1 MSSLKLWLRNLA
13 NPRRA
18 ARQLLLNIEW
28 FLRRGNSDRA
38 AAARLKK
45 LTQQRRHAEAVG
57 LAAELLHRYGGDVEL
72 VRLASSAFRRA
83 GAITRQLEAIRAERR
98 IADRPELAKEEEKV
112 LGRWLETSPNWRPE
126 ATGATER
133 LTPNSN
139 RRILHILKAAAPYRQ
154 SGYTMRTRYIL
165 EAQFAVGLEPIAMTS
180 LGFPKSHGVAGAPEM
195 EEIAGVSYIR
205 LDDGTN
211 PEIYRPTNEFLRDY
225 VAAAAAY
232 VRKLAPAVIHA
243 HSGSRGYDGAL
254 VGLALGRH
262 FKLPVVY
269 EVRGFFE
276 SLWTPDVAWSERSEL
291 YDRRVATEN
300 RCLSDADAVVTLSG
314 SMRAEIVRRGIDPKK
329 VFVVPNG
336 VDATAFYPKPRPANL
351 VEQYGLEHSF
361 VFGYISNLD
370 HFREGQ
376 EALVDAAIMLREQ
389 GIPARALI
397 VGDGKRRAALQQYV
411 SEREAGSA
419 VIFTGQVPHEDVLDY
434 YAVLDVFVVPRV
446 QERAARLVSP
456 LKPFEAMA
464 AGVPL
469 VVSDLDALREIV
481 GNDGERGRCFGAG
494 DAASLAD
501 VLAELYADPG
511 QCADLAE
518 RARDWVIRERQW
530 SANGSRYAEIYARV
544 LEAQTST

>member
-1 MSSLKLWLRNLA
+1 M
-13 NPRRA
+13 
-18 ARQLLLNIEW
+18 
-28 FLRRGNSDRA
+28 
-38 AAARLKK
+38 
-45 LTQQRRHAEAVG
+45 QQRRHAKAVG
-57 LAAELLHRYGGDVEL
+57 LAAELLHRYGEDIEL

-98 IADRPELAKEEEKV
+98 IADRPELVEEEEKV

-126 ATGATER
+126 APGAAER
-133 LTPNSN
+133 LTPYSN

-165 EAQFAVGLEPIAMTS
+165 EAQSAAGLEPIAMTS
-180 LGFPKSHGVAGAPEM
+180 LGFPKSHGISSAPEM
-195 EEIAGVSYIR
+195 EEIAGVAYIR

-211 PEIYRPTNEFLRDY
+211 PEIYRPIDEFLMDY
-225 VAAAAAY
+225 VAAAAPY

-314 SMRAEIVRRGIDPKK
+314 SMRAEIVRRGIDPEK

-336 VDATAFYPKPRPANL
+336 VDATAFHPKPRPANL
-351 VEQYGLEHSF
+351 VERYGLERSF

-376 EALVDAAIMLREQ
+376 EALVDAAIMLREK

-397 VGDGKRRAALQQYV
+397 VGDGKRRSVLQQYV
-411 SEREAGSA
+411 SEREADGA

-469 VVSDLDALREIV
+469 VVSDLDALREII

-511 QCADLAE
+511 QRADLAE
-518 RARDWVIRERQW
+518 RARDWVVRERQW
-530 SANGSRYAEIYARV
+530 SANGHRYAEIYARV